1 MKKQILIIG
10 LVLITFGMVLITSSI
25 ATAQVANE
33 FTVPLSDPAKRG
45 KLKANIN
52 YGSITVKGTARKD
65 VLVRYKSIEDEENEH
80 DNDRDN
86 DDDDD
91 DRHRVNVNV
100 DVKVND
106 GREKEKS
113 KEGLKRIGG
122 GGIDLEVS
130 ENSNAVKVHSDS
142 WNHKINLEIE
152 VPSGFDLEVSTY
164 NDGDLMITNIQG
176 QLELTN
182 YNGEITAL
190 NISGSVVAT
199 SYNGEIKVTFDKV
212 TDGSPMSYSTFNGDI
227 DITFPLSLKAS
238 LKMKTEQGDIF
249 TGFDITLKSSGP
261 FQKKDTKSGVYK
273 ITVED
278 WKYGDVN
285 GGGPEISMKNYNG
298 DIYVRKK

>member
-10 LVLITFGMVLITSSI
+10 IILITFGVILITSSI
-25 ATAQVANE
+25 ASAQANE

-65 VLVRYKSIEDEENEH
+65 VLVKYKSVEDDED
-80 DNDRDN
+80 DNDNENDNDNDN
-86 DDDDD
+86 DDKHN
-91 DRHRVNVNV
+91 HRVDVRV
-100 DVKVND
+100 DINGGSDKP
-106 GREKEKS
+106 KS
-113 KEGLKRIGG
+113 KDGLKRISG

-130 ENSNAVKVHSDS
+130 ENANAVKVKSDS
-142 WNHKINLEIE
+142 WNHKINVEIE

-176 QLELTN
+176 QVELTN
-182 YNGEITAL
+182 YNGGITAL

-212 TDGSPMSYSTFNGDI
+212 TDGTPMSYSTFNGDI
-227 DITFPLSLKAS
+227 DITFPATLKAS
-238 LKMKTEQGDIF
+238 LKMKTEQGEIF
-249 TGFDITLKSSGP
+249 TGFDMNIKSTGP
-261 FQKKDTKSGVYK
+261 IQKKDAKSGVYK
-273 ITVED
+273 VVVDE

-285 GGGPEISMKNYNG
+285 GGGAEISMKNYNG